1 VTKGNTVKGHTVKG
15 HVVMGLLFFP
25 RGGSAQVARYLAPC
39 LTDAGWTVSLV
50 TGSLGRAGE
59 ETHAGTFFAG
69 VDVHPLDYSAPD
81 VPMHPSYEDRPGAPD
96 PVLARVP
103 PSDASALAALWDDLL
118 VAAGGDR
125 TTLFHLHHL
134 TPQHEAVLRRWPDA
148 TIVAH
153 LHGTELKFLEAVE
166 RAPDQWPHGRF
177 WAERLR
183 ALAGRCD
190 HLVAV
195 NPEDTATAVRL
206 LDVEP
211 ERVTAIPNG
220 VDIEHFRP
228 RVVSPGER
236 RARLR
241 EWLVDDA
248 RGRDES
254 GGPLRYCEAALE
266 LFARGPTL
274 LFVGRFTE
282 AKRVPL
288 LVRAY
293 ARARPRF
300 DTPAPLLVWGGHAGE
315 WEGEHP
321 YSVAQEVGAEGVF
334 FTGWRGHDDL
344 ARGLAQA
351 DVLVMPSVNDSFP
364 QTPLEAMATGLPV
377 VATTSGG
384 FPSMVNTNAS
394 RPDGWLVP
402 PDDVDALADA
412 LVTVVNGP
420 DERSRRA
427 ANALAHA
434 RSTFSWAGLVPR
446 FEEVYARACVRS
458 AARSR

>member
-1 VTKGNTVKGHTVKG
+1 
-15 HVVMGLLFFP
+15 
-25 RGGSAQVARYLAPC
+25 
-39 LTDAGWTVSLV
+39 
-50 TGSLGRAGE
+50 
-59 ETHAGTFFAG
+59 
-69 VDVHPLDYSAPD
+69 
-81 VPMHPSYEDRPGAPD
+81 MHPSYEDRPGAPD

-103 PSDASALAALWDDLL
+103 PSEAPGLAAPGTTCSSPPEVID
-118 VAAGGDR
+118 A
-125 TTLFHLHHL
+125 TLFHLHHL

-148 TIVAH
+148 TVVAH

-166 RAPDQWPHGRF
+166 RSPDQWPHGRF

-195 NPEDTATAVRL
+195 NPEDTETAARL

-211 ERVTAIPNG
+211 ERITPIPNG
-220 VDIEHFRP
+220 VDIERFRP
-228 RVVSPGER
+228 RVISPGER

-241 EWLVDDA
+241 HWLVDDA
-248 RGRDES
+248 AGARRGQARSCATATPTSS
-254 GGPLRYCEAALE
+254 GSHA
-266 LFARGPTL
+266 GPTL
-274 LFVGRFTE
+274 LFVGRFTD

-293 ARARPRF
+293 ARARARF

-344 ARGLAQA
+344 PLGLAQA
-351 DVLVMPSVNDSFP
+351 DVLVMPSVNDSYP

-377 VATTSGG
+377 LATTSGG
-384 FPSMVNTNAS
+384 FPSMINTDAS

-412 LVTVVNGP
+412 LVEVVNSP
-420 DERSRRA
+420 DGARPARGQRARPRRA
-427 ANALAHA
+427 
-434 RSTFSWAGLVPR
+434 RTFSWAGLVPR
-446 FEEVYARACVRS
+446 FEDVYARARVRS

>member
-1 VTKGNTVKGHTVKG
+1 
-15 HVVMGLLFFP
+15 MGLLFFP

-39 LTDAGWTVSLV
+39 LAHAGWTVSLV
-50 TGSLGRAGE
+50 TGSLGHAGE
-59 ETHAGTFFAG
+59 ETNASTFFAG
-69 VDVHPLDYSAPD
+69 LDDVHPLDYSARD

-103 PSDASALAALWDDLL
+103 PSEAARLAARWDDQL
-118 VAAGGDR
+118 VAAGGDHA
-125 TTLFHLHHL
+125 TLFHLHHL
-134 TPQHEAVLRRWPDA
+134 TPQHEAVIRRWPDA

-166 RAPDQWPHGRF
+166 QSPDRWAHGRF

-183 ALAGRCD
+183 AIADRCD

-195 NPEDTATAVRL
+195 NPGDTETAARV

-211 ERVTAIPNG
+211 ERITPIPNG
-220 VDIEHFRP
+220 VDIERFRP

-241 EWLVDDA
+241 QWLVDDA
-248 RGRDES
+248 RARDEA
-254 GGPLRYCEAALE
+254 GDPVRYRDADLE
-266 LFARGPTL
+266 LFAAGPTL
-274 LFVGRFTE
+274 LFVGRFTD

-288 LVRAY
+288 LIRAY

-300 DTPAPLLVWGGHAGE
+300 DAPAPLLVWGGHAGE

-321 YSVAQEVGAEGVF
+321 CTVAQEVGDEGVF

-344 ARGLAQA
+344 PLGLAQA
-351 DVLVMPSVNDSFP
+351 DVLVMPSVNDSYP

-377 VATTSGG
+377 LATTSGG
-384 FPSMVNTNAS
+384 FPSMIGTDPS

-412 LVTVVNGP
+412 LVEVVNRP
-420 DERSRRA
+420 DERARRA

-434 RSTFSWAGLVPR
+434 RATFSWTGLVPR
-446 FEEVYARACVRS
+446 FEDVYARARVRS

>member
-1 VTKGNTVKGHTVKG
+1 MTKGHI
-15 HVVMGLLFFP
+15 VMGLLFFP

-39 LTDAGWTVSLV
+39 LADAGWTVSLV
-50 TGSLGRAGE
+50 TGSLGSAGE

-69 VDVHPLDYSAPD
+69 LDDIHPLDYSAPD

-96 PVLARVP
+96 PVLAWVP
-103 PSDASALAALWDDLL
+103 PADAPGLAALWDGLL

-125 TTLFHLHHL
+125 ATLFHLHHL
-134 TPQHEAVLRRWPDA
+134 TPQHEAVVRRWPDA
-148 TIVAH
+148 TLVAH

-166 RAPDQWPHGRF
+166 RSPDRWPHARF

-195 NPEDTATAVRL
+195 NPEDTETAARL
-206 LDVEP
+206 LDVEA
-211 ERVTAIPNG
+211 ERITPIPNG

-228 RVVSPGER
+228 RVVSPIER

-241 EWLVDDA
+241 RWLVDDA

-254 GGPLRYCEAALE
+254 GGPLHYCDTALE
-266 LFARGPTL
+266 LFAQGPTL
-274 LFVGRFTE
+274 LFVGRFTD

-293 ARARPRF
+293 AWARPRF

-344 ARGLAQA
+344 PLGLAQA

-377 VATTSGG
+377 LATTSGG
-384 FPSMVNTNAS
+384 FPSMVNTDAS

-412 LVTVVNGP
+412 LVSVVNRP
-420 DERSRRA
+420 DERARRA

-434 RSTFSWAGLVPR
+434 RSSFSWAGLVPR
-446 FEEVYARACVRS
+446 FEEVYARARVRS

>member
-1 VTKGNTVKGHTVKG
+1 
-15 HVVMGLLFFP
+15 MGLLFFP

-39 LTDAGWTVSLV
+39 LADAGWTVSLV
-50 TGSLGRAGE
+50 TGSLGDPGE

-69 VDVHPLDYSAPD
+69 LDDMHALDYSAPGI
-81 VPMHPSYEDRPGAPD
+81 PMHPSYEDRPGAPD

-103 PSDASALAALWDDLL
+103 PWEAPDLAARWDDLL
-118 VAAGGDR
+118 VAAGGDDA
-125 TTLFHLHHL
+125 TLFHLHHL
-134 TPQHEAVLRRWPDA
+134 TPQHEAVLRRWPDV
-148 TIVAH
+148 TVVAH

-166 RAPDQWPHGRF
+166 RSPGQWPHGRF

-195 NPEDTATAVRL
+195 NPEDTETAARL

-220 VDIEHFRP
+220 VDIERFRP

-241 EWLVDDA
+241 HWLVDDA
-248 RGRDES
+248 RGRDAS
-254 GGPLRYCEAALE
+254 GALVRYRDADLERFAA
-266 LFARGPTL
+266 GPTL
-274 LFVGRFTE
+274 LFVGRFTD

-288 LVRAY
+288 LIRAY
-293 ARARPRF
+293 ARARARF
-300 DTPAPLLVWGGHAGE
+300 DTPASLLVWGGHAGE

-321 YSVAQEVGAEGVF
+321 WSVAQEVGAEGVF

-344 ARGLAQA
+344 PLGLAQA
-351 DVLVMPSVNDSFP
+351 DVLVMPSVNDSYP
-364 QTPLEAMATGLPV
+364 QTPLEAMATGVPV
-377 VATTSGG
+377 LATTSGG
-384 FPSMVNTNAS
+384 FPTMINTDAS

-412 LVTVVNGP
+412 IVEVVNGP
-420 DERSRRA
+420 EERERRA

-434 RSTFSWAGLVPR
+434 RSNFSWAGLVPR
-446 FEEVYARACVRS
+446 FEDVYARARLRS
-458 AARSR
+458 GARSR